1 MGRKRLYDAVI
12 KKPLSGLKFL
22 YVLLSISEF
31 IGHFHP
37 LLVHLPIGILLTGIL
52 LQWLSLKEKYKG
64 IQQAV
69 PVVVF
74 CGMLAA
80 IFSCITGYI
89 LSNNDDYD
97 KTIVNWHQWM
107 GIAVALTSVLLYLK
121 IRYPGIAVN
130 NKILSL
136 ILLLLIFITGHLGG
150 SLTHGSDYLTKPL
163 ADVFGK
169 DSVPNAIIKPVPNV
183 QEAYVYSDVIKPIL
197 QTKCYSCHGENK
209 QKGKLRMDDSIMLMK
224 GGKDGKVI
232 TPGDANGSAM
242 IKRLLL
248 PVDNEDHM
256 PPKEKPQPS
265 ESQIVLLEWWISHG
279 ANFGKKVKEINQP
292 DKISQLLFALQK
304 TNVTVKKSFEIPEGS
319 VGKAD
324 GSVIEKLKSHGVV
337 VLPIAQ
343 NSNWLKANFITD
355 TLINAEDL
363 QLLLGIKKQLIWL
376 KLGDTNLNDSNM
388 VVIAQ
393 LKNLM
398 FLNLEHTNI
407 TDKGLQEILSL
418 KNLNYLNL
426 VGTKITTNGILQLK
440 ELKSLQ
446 NLYLYQ
452 TNVRKLDWKL
462 LQDAFPKTQIDS
474 GGYQVP
480 LFPKDTIV
488 VKAKKEY

>member
-1 MGRKRLYDAVI
+1 
-12 KKPLSGLKFL
+12 
-22 YVLLSISEF
+22 VLLSISEF

-37 LLVHLPIGILLTGIL
+37 LLVHLPIGILLIGIF

-64 IQQAV
+64 IQEAV
-69 PVVVF
+69 PVVFF

-80 IFSCITGYI
+80 ILSCITGYI
-89 LSNNDDYD
+89 LSTNDDYD
-97 KTIVNWHQWM
+97 KTLVNWHQWM
-107 GIAVALTSVLLYLK
+107 GITVALVSVLLYFK
-121 IRYPGIAVN
+121 IKNPRLAVN
-130 NKILSL
+130 NKMLSV

-169 DSVPNAIIKPVPNV
+169 DSVPNSIIKPIPNV
-183 QEAYVYSDVIKPIL
+183 QEAYVYSDVIKPIF
-197 QTKCYSCHGENK
+197 QTKCYSCHGVNK

-232 TPGDANGSAM
+232 EPGDASGSAM

-256 PPKEKPQPS
+256 PPKEKPQPT
-265 ESQIVLLEWWISHG
+265 ESQIDLLEWWISHG

-304 TNVTVKKSFEIPEGS
+304 TTVVEKKSFDIPEGS
-319 VGKAD
+319 VSEAD
-324 GSVIEKLKSHGVV
+324 RSVIEKLKSRGVV
-337 VLPIAQ
+337 VLPVSQ

-355 TLINAEDL
+355 TLINAEVL
-363 QLLLGIKKQLIWL
+363 QSLLGIKKQLIWL
-376 KLGDTNLNDSNM
+376 KVGDTNMSDSDM
-388 VVIAQ
+388 TTIAQ

-407 TDKGLQEILSL
+407 TDKGLREIQSL

-426 VGTKITTNGILQLK
+426 VGTKVTGNGILQLK
-440 ELKSLQ
+440 DLKSLK

-452 TNVRKLDWKL
+452 TNVRREDWKL
-462 LQDAFPKTQIDS
+462 LQDAFPKAQIDS

-480 LFPKDTIV
+480 LLHNDTVI

>member
-1 MGRKRLYDAVI
+1 MF
-12 KKPLSGLKFL
+12 LSL
-22 YVLLSISEF
+22 SEF

-37 LLVHLPIGILLTGIL
+37 LLVHLPIGILLIGIL
-52 LQWLSLKEKYKG
+52 LQWLSLKEQNKG

-69 PVVVF
+69 PVVFF

-80 IFSCITGYI
+80 ILSCITGYV
-89 LSNNDDYD
+89 LSTNDDYD
-97 KTIVNWHQWM
+97 KATVNWHQWM
-107 GIAVALTSVLLYLK
+107 GIAVALTSVLLYFK
-121 IRYPGIAVN
+121 IKNPRLGVN
-130 NKILSL
+130 DKVLSV

-163 ADVFGK
+163 ADVFSK
-169 DSVPNAIIKPVPNV
+169 DTIASTAIKPVPNV
-183 QEAYVYSDVIKPIL
+183 QEAYAYNDVIKPIL
-197 QTKCYSCHGENK
+197 QTKCYSCHGVNK
-209 QKGKLRMDDSIMLMK
+209 QKGKLRMDDSLLLMK

-232 TPGDANGSAM
+232 KPGDANTSAM

-265 ESQIVLLEWWISHG
+265 ESQIDLLEWWISQG
-279 ANFGKKVKEINQP
+279 AIFGKRVKEINQT
-292 DKISQLLFALQK
+292 DKISQLLLALQK
-304 TNVTVKKSFEIPEGS
+304 TDVTEKKLFSIPEGN
-319 VGKAD
+319 VEKAD
-324 GSVIEKLKSHGVV
+324 GSVVEKLKSRGVV

-355 TLINAEDL
+355 TLINDQDL
-363 QLLLGIKKQLIWL
+363 QSLLGIKKQLIWL
-376 KLGDTNLNDSNM
+376 KMGDTNLKDLDMS
-388 VVIAQ
+388 VVAQ
-393 LKNLM
+393 LKSLM
-398 FLNLEHTNI
+398 FLSLEHTNI
-407 TDKGLQEILSL
+407 TDNGLREIQSL

-426 VGTKITTNGILQLK
+426 VGTRITTNGILQLK

-452 TNVRKLDWKL
+452 TNVGKTDWKK

-474 GGYQVP
+474 GGYWVP
-480 LFPKDTIV
+480 LLPTDTIV

>member
-1 MGRKRLYDAVI
+1 M
-12 KKPLSGLKFL
+12 
-22 YVLLSISEF
+22 LLSISEF

-37 LLVHLPIGILLTGIL
+37 VIVHLPIGILLIGIL
-52 LQWLSLKEKYKG
+52 LQWLSRRENYKG

-69 PVVVF
+69 PVVFF

-80 IFSCITGYI
+80 ILSCITGYI

-97 KTIVNWHQWM
+97 KTIVSWHQWM
-107 GIAVALTSVLLYLK
+107 GIAVALTSSVLCLK
-121 IRYPGIAVN
+121 IKYPELAVN
-130 NKILSL
+130 NKILSF

-169 DSVPNAIIKPVPNV
+169 DTIPNTIIKPLPNV
-183 QEAYVYSDVIKPIL
+183 QEAYVYNDVVRPIL
-197 QTKCYSCHGENK
+197 QTKCYSCHGVNK
-209 QKGKLRMDDSIMLMK
+209 QKGKLRMDDSVMLMK

-232 TPGDANGSAM
+232 EPGDANRSAM

-256 PPKEKPQPS
+256 PPKEKAQPS

-279 ANFGKKVKEINQP
+279 AVFGKKVKEINQP
-292 DKISQLLFALQK
+292 DKIGQLLFALQK
-304 TNVTVKKSFEIPEGS
+304 TNVSEKKSFDIPEGS
-319 VGKAD
+319 VAKAD
-324 GSVIEKLKSHGVV
+324 GTVVEKLKSRGVV

-343 NSNWLKANFITD
+343 NSNWLKANFFTD
-355 TLINAEDL
+355 TTVNADDL
-363 QLLLGIKKQLIWL
+363 QSLLGIKKQLIWL
-376 KLGDTNLNDSNM
+376 KMGGTNTDDSDM

-398 FLNLEHTNI
+398 FLNLEHTSI
-407 TDKGLQEILSL
+407 TDKGLREIQSL

-426 VGTKITTNGILQLK
+426 VGTKITSNGILQLK
-440 ELKSLQ
+440 DLKSLQ
-446 NLYLYQ
+446 YLYLYQ
-452 TNVRKLDWKL
+452 TNVRKADWKI
-462 LQDAFPKTQIDS
+462 LQGAFPKTQIDS

-480 LFPKDTIV
+480 LLQTDTIV